1 MQPATNDRPDEKRA
15 QLLVI
20 DDDNL
25 QRMIVQEVARKIGYE
40 VTGAASYDEA
50 AELLGQ
56 SDYDCITLDI
66 SLGRR
71 SGIEILRLF
80 KEVRCTT
87 PIIVISG
94 SHESIA
100 KMAVGVGTLAKLN
113 MCKPI
118 PKPVNLK
125 FLSDAL
131 TRIKQQS
138 EKPTQT
144 ITLAGWTSEAAQDSK
159 AP

>member
-1 MQPATNDRPDEKRA
+1 
-15 QLLVI
+15 
-20 DDDNL
+20 
-25 QRMIVQEVARKIGYE
+25 
-40 VTGAASYDEA
+40 
-50 AELLGQ
+50 LLGQ

-80 KEVRCTT
+80 KEVRCKT

-94 SHESIA
+94 THESIA
-100 KMAVGVGTLAKLN
+100 KMAIGVGTLAKLN

-125 FLSDAL
+125 FLGDTLA
-131 TRIKQQS
+131 RIKQQAGKS
-138 EKPTQT
+138 ASMM
-144 ITLAGWTSEAAQDSK
+144 TLAGWTSETPQESPAG
-159 AP
+159 